1 MPVFRLAADLVFPP
15 PELASA
21 QGLLAVG
28 GDLSTDRLLLA
39 YAQGIFP
46 WYNPGEPILWW
57 SPDPRL
63 VLYPRNMHVSRRLA
77 RTIRQKRFKITFDQ
91 AFEQVISVC
100 ANDHTRR
107 YGGTWID
114 ADMVAAYCDLHR
126 AGFAH
131 SVEAWQADQLAG
143 GLYGVSLGR
152 CFFGESMFTRVS
164 NASKV
169 ALVTLARR
177 LRQWHFAMIDC
188 QVSSAHLMRMGATE
202 IPRQRFLR
210 ELSAALRHGHRS
222 GKWKEHFDSSGGSPP
237 PA

>member
-114 ADMVAAYCDLHR
+114 ADMIAAYCDLHR

-169 ALVTLARR
+169 ALVTLAHR
-177 LRQWHFAMIDC
+177 LQRWRFAMIDC
-188 QVSSAHLMRMGATE
+188 QVSSAHLMRMGARE
-202 IPRQRFLR
+202 IPRRRFLL

-222 GKWKEHFDSSGGSPP
+222 GKWDGYSDLCGGYQPL
-237 PA
+237 A